1 MFSEGKRLQREVA
14 QYIEA
19 CAASSC
25 RELCNTM
32 QEKLPRELRDM
43 VYQEL
48 LQDSLHCVA
57 TADYDPTFRSKGAT
71 EPSTMQRYPHLSNP
85 ECVGKE
91 TLIEMAETWYRLCD
105 FRLGF
110 RSDAA
115 RLLGNDLWS
124 LGLDSRHYIRQI
136 TLHILPF
143 DCPPYTTSVRMA
155 DNVDL
160 LRKLRKLSSVKIML
174 SIHHWD
180 YSTLGARDVELFV
193 HQIAYIFPILRS
205 MLDTGC
211 RITGVVEGAGQI
223 KLEAQDLNE
232 ARWCQLVREGH
243 TIRSLRVQD
252 SDDDD
257 V

>member
-25 RELCNTM
+25 RELCNAM
-32 QEKLPRELRDM
+32 QEKLPRELRDV
-43 VYQEL
+43 VYEEL
-48 LQDSLHCVA
+48 LQESLYCIG
-57 TADYDPTFRSKGAT
+57 TADCDPTLRSERAT
-71 EPSTMQRYPHLSNP
+71 KPSTMQRYPHISNP
-85 ECVGKE
+85 ACVGKE

-105 FRLGF
+105 FQLGF

-136 TLHILPF
+136 TLHILPS
-143 DCPPYTTSVRMA
+143 DSPPYTTSIRTA
-155 DNVDL
+155 DNLIL
-160 LRKLRKLSSVKIML
+160 LRKLRKLTSVQIVLDLHDWDDFTL
-174 SIHHWD
+174 S
-180 YSTLGARDVELFV
+180 GRDVELFV
-193 HQIAYIFPILRS
+193 HQIAYIFPILRC
-205 MLDTGC
+205 MLDNGC

-223 KLEAQDLNE
+223 QLGAQDLNE

-243 TIRSLRVQD
+243 MTL
-252 SDDDD
+252 SD
-257 V
+257 

>member
-14 QYIEA
+14 HYIEA

-25 RELCNTM
+25 RQLCNAM

-43 VYQEL
+43 VYEEL
-48 LQDSLHCVA
+48 LQESLLCVG
-57 TADYDPTFRSKGAT
+57 TVDCDPTLRSEGAT
-71 EPSTMQRYPHLSNP
+71 KPSTMQRCPHLSNP

-91 TLIEMAETWYRLCD
+91 TLVEMAETWYRLCD
-105 FRLGF
+105 FRLEF
-110 RSDAA
+110 LSDAA

-136 TLHILPF
+136 TLHILPYGS
-143 DCPPYTTSVRMA
+143 PQNTRNILMA

-160 LRKLRKLSSVKIML
+160 LRQLRKLTHVKIVL
-174 SIHHWD
+174 DLQDWD
-180 YSTLGARDVELFV
+180 YFTLSSRDVELFV